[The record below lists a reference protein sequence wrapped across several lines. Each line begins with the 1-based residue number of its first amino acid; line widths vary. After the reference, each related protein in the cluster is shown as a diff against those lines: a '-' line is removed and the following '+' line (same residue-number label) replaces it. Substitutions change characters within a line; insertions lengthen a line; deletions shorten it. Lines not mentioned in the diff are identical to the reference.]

1 MVLAADFPAP
11 GSGPQHFKVT
21 FSPSVA
27 VRAAPSTDANIIS
40 ARRVGEVVLAESQ
53 TYSGWIRLEGD
64 GGWMLS
70 RHPQHG
76 VLLQPAFDKA
86 VPQDGPDE
94 GFASM
99 DQAASSCFLKF
110 PRWID
115 AEGKLREWARRQP

>member
-11 GSGPQHFKVT
+11 GSGPQHFKVI

-40 ARRVGEVVLAESQ
+40 ARRVGEVVLAELHPRILFRFGKSQ

-86 VPQDGPDE
+86 RPQEGPDE
-94 GFASM
+94 GFASV
-99 DQAASSCFLKF
+99 DQAAVVS
-110 PRWID
+110 
-115 AEGKLREWARRQP
+115 